1 VLLAVVAFVQVVGTI
16 GASQGQPEAVDLDGF
31 AVVLL
36 LAGPAALAV
45 LWDRPRY
52 ALWTAIACSLL
63 YLGLGYPYGPFVLT
77 PVIGLMHAVV
87 SGHRRDAWIAG
98 VVGIAGALALHA
110 VSPRDDAVSWGQVAG
125 VTTWVAI
132 VLVAGEIV
140 RARVDRRNEAR
151 LAAAEQ
157 ARRRAGEER
166 LRIAQE
172 LHDVLAHN
180 ISLINVQAGV
190 GLHLMDTNP
199 EQARDALGTIKH
211 ASKDALEELRAAL
224 DLLRSGDAAPRAPT
238 GGLAQLDSLVA
249 RVRSPELDVR
259 VERRGDSVTLP
270 AGLDLAA
277 FRIVQEALT
286 NVVRHASS
294 ARTVRVWL
302 DYRDDSLAVHVDD
315 DGRTPSPTTG
325 DDAGSGNGLP
335 GMRER
340 ATALGGSFRAG
351 PRPGGGFAVHAV
363 LPTGP
368 SDAPRSGPPHAEPS
382 STVADAAATG
392 SQP

>member
-1 VLLAVVAFVQVVGTI
+1 VHLVLPEVVPPVTFLPPRWVPRALLVVVAFVQVVGTI
-16 GASQGQPEAVDLDGF
+16 GSSQGQPEAVDLD
-31 AVVLL
+31 AIAIVLL
-36 LAGPAALAV
+36 LAGPASLAL
-45 LWDRPRY
+45 LWDRPRI
-52 ALWTAIACSLL
+52 ALWVAMGCTLL

-77 PVIGLMHAVV
+77 PVIALVHAVV
-87 SGHRRDAWIAG
+87 TGHRRDAWIAG
-98 VVGIAGALALHA
+98 AVGIIGALVLHA
-110 VSPRDDAVSWGQVAG
+110 VSPREDAVTWAQVIG

-140 RARVDRRNEAR
+140 RARLDRRDEAR
-151 LAAAEQ
+151 VAAAEL
-157 ARRRAGEER
+157 ARRRASEER

-190 GLHLMDTNP
+190 GLHLMDTDP
-199 EQARDALGTIKH
+199 EQTRDALGTIKH

-238 GGLAQLDSLVA
+238 GGLEQLDGLIA

-259 VERRGDSVTLP
+259 LERRGTPATLP

-286 NVVRHASS
+286 NVVRHASN
-294 ARTVRVWL
+294 ATYALVRIDYGDDEITVQ
-302 DYRDDSLAVHVDD
+302 VDD
-315 DGRTPSPTTG
+315 DGRATPSVNG
-325 DDAGSGNGLP
+325 SSNGSGIA

-340 ATALGGSFRAG
+340 ARVLAGDLDAG
-351 PRPGGGFAVHAV
+351 PRPGGGFRVRARFPIERIA
-363 LPTGP
+363 T
-368 SDAPRSGPPHAEPS
+368 AE
-382 STVADAAATG
+382 
-392 SQP
+392 QP